1 MIHIFLLIL
10 ILLFPAYSEAAYKI
24 YLKNGSII
32 TGVSSYT
39 KKGGEFTLYIGGG
52 IFGVSE
58 NDILKIEETE
68 APEKDFRSK
77 EISEKREEAAAP
89 AEAPTE
95 RPADREKAARV
106 DSLQADLDAINSEL
120 KPVEENET
128 RLKALIEEKLAS
140 KTRYNPYQRYLIEKQ
155 IEPLQQELSQVQ
167 EKKGELLQRK
177 AYTEGELRSLK

>member
-1 MIHIFLLIL
+1 MIQIFLLIF
-10 ILLFPAYSEAAYKI
+10 ILLFPSYSEAAYKI

-39 KKGGEFTLYIGGG
+39 KMGGEFTLYIGGG
-52 IFGVSE
+52 IFGISE

-77 EISEKREEAAAP
+77 EIPENGQEATAP
-89 AEAPTE
+89 AQAPIE
-95 RPADREKAARV
+95 EPADREKAARV
-106 DSLQADLDAINSEL
+106 NSLQADLDTINSEL
-120 KPVEENET
+120 KTVEENEA
-128 RLKALIEEKLAS
+128 RLKASIEEKLAS

-167 EKKGELLQRK
+167 EKKGGLLQRK
-177 AYTEGELRSLK
+177 AYIEGELRSLK